1 MADYLDN
8 AFSQRLGQRPA
19 HSPANILRVADEDAR
34 PANASHGQ
42 VAYTEATQKSWIW
55 NADALGETQVSG
67 DEPEGAWE
75 PFGGGI
81 EFYAQ
86 DTPPT
91 SAGYAAF
98 WLDTSP

>member
-1 MADYLDN
+1 MVDNEYLDH
-8 AFSQRLGQRPA
+8 SYSHRLGQRTT
-19 HSPANILRVADEDAR
+19 HSPANILRVANDDAR

-42 VAYTEATQKSWIW
+42 VAYTADTQKSWIW
-55 NADALGETQVSG
+55 NEAAN
-67 DEPEGAWE
+67 EGAGDWE

-86 DTPPT
+86 ADPPE

-98 WLDTSP
+98 WLDIDP

>member
-19 HSPANILRVADEDAR
+19 HSPANILRVATDNKR
-34 PANASHGQ
+34 PDNASHGQ
-42 VAYTEATQKSWIW
+42 VAFVEETLKSWIW
-55 NADALGETQVSG
+55 NENANSG
-67 DEPEGAWE
+67 EGAWE

-86 DTPPT
+86 GTAPT

-98 WLDTSP
+98 WLDTYP

>member
-19 HSPANILRVADEDAR
+19 HSPANILRVATDDAR
-34 PANASHGQ
+34 PTNASHGQ
-42 VAYTEATQKSWIW
+42 VAYVEDTGSSYIW
-55 NADALGETQVSG
+55 NAELN
-67 DEPEGAWE
+67 EGAGDWE

-86 DTPPT
+86 AEPPT

-98 WLDTSP
+98 WLDTAP

>member
-1 MADYLDN
+1 MADYLDS

-19 HSPANILRVADEDAR
+19 HSPANILRVADEDSR
-34 PANASHGQ
+34 PTNASHGQ

-55 NADALGETQVSG
+55 NENAN
-67 DEPEGAWE
+67 EGAGDWE

-86 DTPPT
+86 PEPPAT
-91 SAGYAAF
+91 AGYGAF